1 MLTKKLWKRGISLL
15 GAAAMTASMLT
26 GISFAEG
33 ETYTQPTL
41 NPHSKS
47 VLEVD
52 GYQFI
57 DLNGNGELDVYE
69 DWRQDAETRAADL
82 VSQMTVRE
90 KIAQMQ
96 HPTYLP
102 RADGKIAPYLK
113 EYCSEYGIGML
124 LIRELNSV
132 EAAAT
137 TMNTIQEYAESSRL
151 GVPVLVSMD
160 SVHGLS
166 YVSGA
171 TVTPHNLALA
181 ATRDEALVTKLA
193 EIARDEHLAVGVRM
207 TLSPEADIA
216 SEPRWGRVMET
227 FGEDPDLVTQMVT
240 AQVVAFQ
247 NGKDGLNTGSIV
259 ACMKHFPGAG
269 PQMEGKDTSPIIS
282 SEETLQ
288 IHLKPYY
295 AALEVNVASI
305 MPYYSVPLALDMENS
320 AIGSKATLQDLLR
333 DEMGFTGII
342 QTDWGMIWAIQEA
355 LGTMTGEEV
364 SDEEAILIG
373 VTQSR
378 VDGIGGESI
387 RLIDL
392 MEEYTQE
399 GKIDEAILTA
409 AATRIVKVKFEM
421 GMFENPYCDV
431 DYAVSFVGNEENQ
444 KVNLQAAR
452 EAMTLLKNDGA
463 LPLNPDAKQTILVCG
478 PRAFDTDSLVGGW
491 SSAQDGLTIADAVA
505 AYAGENT
512 TVLTEKED
520 VEVIKELAQ
529 QADVIIVSIGEPSYQ
544 HDPVWGYDTL
554 EIVQSQQEILEA
566 AVASGKT
573 VITVVT
579 GGRPYIL
586 TWCDE
591 NTNAILEA
599 YYPGA
604 KGGIA
609 IAETLFGMN
618 NPTGK
623 TPMQF
628 PRNMES
634 VNAQAGLSRHRQSD
648 CNQQTVPCDGGL
660 SGKRPGVRCELHQR
674 CFPGY

>member
-1 MLTKKLWKRGISLL
+1 MLTKNIWKRGISLL
-15 GAAAMTASMLT
+15 GAAAMTASVLT

-520 VEVIKELAQ
+520 VGVIKELAQ

-634 VNAQAGLSRHRQSD
+634 VNAQEGDVSFDLENPLYDYGFGLSY
-648 CNQQTVPCDGGL
+648 
-660 SGKRPGVRCELHQR
+660 E
-674 CFPGY
+674 

>member
-1 MLTKKLWKRGISLL
+1 MLTKNIWKRGISLL

-57 DLNGNGELDVYE
+57 DLNANGKLDVYE
-69 DWRQDAETRAADL
+69 DWRQDAETRAGDL

-113 EYCSEYGIGML
+113 NYCSEYGIGML

-247 NGKDGLNTGSIV
+247 NGRDGLNTGSIV

-520 VEVIKELAQ
+520 VGVIKELAQ

-634 VNAQAGLSRHRQSD
+634 VNAQEGDVSFDLENPLYDYGFGLSY
-648 CNQQTVPCDGGL
+648 
-660 SGKRPGVRCELHQR
+660 E
-674 CFPGY
+674 

>member
-1 MLTKKLWKRGISLL
+1 
-15 GAAAMTASMLT
+15 
-26 GISFAEG
+26 
-33 ETYTQPTL
+33 
-41 NPHSKS
+41 
-47 VLEVD
+47 
-52 GYQFI
+52 
-57 DLNGNGELDVYE
+57 
-69 DWRQDAETRAADL
+69 
-82 VSQMTVRE
+82 
-90 KIAQMQ
+90 
-96 HPTYLP
+96 
-102 RADGKIAPYLK
+102 
-113 EYCSEYGIGML
+113 
-124 LIRELNSV
+124 
-132 EAAAT
+132 
-137 TMNTIQEYAESSRL
+137 
-151 GVPVLVSMD
+151 
-160 SVHGLS
+160 
-166 YVSGA
+166 
-171 TVTPHNLALA
+171 
-181 ATRDEALVTKLA
+181 
-193 EIARDEHLAVGVRM
+193 
-207 TLSPEADIA
+207 
-216 SEPRWGRVMET
+216 
-227 FGEDPDLVTQMVT
+227 
-240 AQVVAFQ
+240 
-247 NGKDGLNTGSIV
+247 
-259 ACMKHFPGAG
+259 
-269 PQMEGKDTSPIIS
+269 
-282 SEETLQ
+282 
-288 IHLKPYY
+288 
-295 AALEVNVASI
+295 

-609 IAETLFGMN
+609 IAETLYGMN

-634 VNAQAGLSRHRQSD
+634 VNAQEGDVSFDLENPLYDYGFGLSY
-648 CNQQTVPCDGGL
+648 
-660 SGKRPGVRCELHQR
+660 E
-674 CFPGY
+674 

>member
-1 MLTKKLWKRGISLL
+1 MLTKNIWKRGISLL

-247 NGKDGLNTGSIV
+247 NGRDGLNTGSIV

-491 SSAQDGLTIADAVA
+491 SSAQDGMTIADAVA

-512 TVLTEKED
+512 TVLT
-520 VEVIKELAQ
+520 
-529 QADVIIVSIGEPSYQ
+529 
-544 HDPVWGYDTL
+544 W
-554 EIVQSQQEILEA
+554 
-566 AVASGKT
+566 
-573 VITVVT
+573 
-579 GGRPYIL
+579 
-586 TWCDE
+586 
-591 NTNAILEA
+591 
-599 YYPGA
+599 
-604 KGGIA
+604 
-609 IAETLFGMN
+609 
-618 NPTGK
+618 
-623 TPMQF
+623 
-628 PRNMES
+628 
-634 VNAQAGLSRHRQSD
+634 GLSRSWHSRR
-648 CNQQTVPCDGGL
+648 TL
-660 SGKRPGVRCELHQR
+660 SSSPLVSPATSMTRFGAMTPWKSCRASRKFWKLPLPPARLSSLLLPVAA
-674 CFPGY
+674 PTS

>member
-1 MLTKKLWKRGISLL
+1 MLTKNIWKRGISLL

-137 TMNTIQEYAESSRL
+137 TMNTIQEYAEASRL

-247 NGKDGLNTGSIV
+247 NGRDGLNTGSIV

-520 VEVIKELAQ
+520 VGVIKELAQ

-634 VNAQAGLSRHRQSD
+634 VNAQEGDVSFDLENPLYDYGFGLSY
-648 CNQQTVPCDGGL
+648 
-660 SGKRPGVRCELHQR
+660 E
-674 CFPGY
+674 

>member
-1 MLTKKLWKRGISLL
+1 MLTKNIWKRGISLL

-113 EYCSEYGIGML
+113 DYCSEYGIGML

-247 NGKDGLNTGSIV
+247 NGRDGLNTGSIV

-491 SSAQDGLTIADAVA
+491 SSAQDGMTIADAVA

-628 PRNMES
+628 PRDMES
-634 VNAQAGLSRHRQSD
+634 VNAQEGDVSFDLENPLYDYGFGLSY
-648 CNQQTVPCDGGL
+648 
-660 SGKRPGVRCELHQR
+660 E
-674 CFPGY
+674 

>member
-1 MLTKKLWKRGISLL
+1 MLIKKHILRC
-15 GAAAMTASMLT
+15 GAALTAAVAMCGTMAVPAA
-26 GISFAEG
+26 FAEDY
-33 ETYTQPTL
+33 EQPTL
-41 NPHSKS
+41 NPHVKNII
-47 VLEVD
+47 EQD

-57 DLNGNGELDVYE
+57 DLNGNGALDKYE
-69 DWRQDAETRAADL
+69 DWRLDAETRADDL

-96 HPTYLP
+96 HPTFLP
-102 RADGKIAPYLK
+102 RSDGKIPSYLEK
-113 EYCSEYGIGML
+113 WCNTEGIGML

-137 TMNTIQEYAESSRL
+137 TMNTIQEYAEGSRL

-166 YVSGA
+166 YVTGA

-181 ATRDEALVTKLA
+181 ATRDEELVTKLA
-193 EIARDEHLAVGVRM
+193 EVARDEHIAIGVRM

-227 FGEDPDLVTQMVT
+227 FGEDPELVTQMVT

-247 NGKDGLNTGSIV
+247 NGTEGLNTDSIV

-269 PQMEGKDTSPIIS
+269 PQMDGKDTSPIIS

-288 IHLKPYY
+288 THLKPYY
-295 AALEVNVASI
+295 AALDVNVASI

-355 LGTMTGEEV
+355 LGTMTGEEI

-387 RLIDL
+387 RLIDY
-392 MEEYTQE
+392 MEQYTQE
-399 GKIDEAILTA
+399 GKIDEAILDA
-409 AATRIVKVKFEM
+409 AAKRIVKVKFEM
-421 GMFENPYCDV
+421 GVFENPYCDV
-431 DYAVSFVGNEENQ
+431 EYAVSFVGNEESQ
-444 KVNLQAAR
+444 KLNLEAA
-452 EAMTLLKNDGA
+452 EKAVTLLKNDGT
-463 LPLNPDAKQTILVCG
+463 LPLDPNAEQTILVCG
-478 PRAFDTDSLVGGW
+478 PRAGDMDSLVGGW
-491 SSAQDGLTIADAVA
+491 SSAQEGLTIAGALE

-512 TVLTEKED
+512 TVIYEPED
-520 VEVIKELAQ
+520 TGRIIELAKD
-529 QADVIIVSIGEPSYQ
+529 ADVIVVSVGEPSYQ
-544 HDPVWGYDTL
+544 HDPPWGYDTL
-554 EIVQSQQEILEA
+554 EITSSQQEILDA
-566 AVASGKT
+566 AVASGKP
-573 VITVVT
+573 VVTVVT

-599 YYPGA
+599 YYPGSQ
-604 KGGIA
+604 GGIA
-609 IAETLFGMN
+609 IAETLYGMN

-628 PRNMES
+628 PRDMES
-634 VNAQAGLSRHRQSD
+634 VNNQEGDVSFDLENPLYDYGYGLSYE
-648 CNQQTVPCDGGL
+648 P
-660 SGKRPGVRCELHQR
+660 
-674 CFPGY
+674 

>member
-1 MLTKKLWKRGISLL
+1 MLIKNMIRRGAAVLS
-15 GAAAMTASMLT
+15 AAAMTAALLS
-26 GISFAEG
+26 GAVFAEG
-33 ETYTQPTL
+33 ESYEQPEL

-47 VLEVD
+47 IIEVD

-57 DLNGNGELDVYE
+57 DLNGNGALDVYE

-82 VSQMTVRE
+82 VSQMTARE

-102 RADGKIAPYLK
+102 RADGKIAPYLQD
-113 EYCSEYGIGML
+113 YCTDYGIGML

-137 TMNTIQEYAESSRL
+137 TMNTIQEYAEASRL

-181 ATRDEALVTKLA
+181 ATRDEELVTKLA

-247 NGKDGLNTGSIV
+247 NGRDGLNTGSIV

-463 LPLNPDAKQTILVCG
+463 LPLDPDAKQTILVCG
-478 PRAFDTDSLVGGW
+478 PRAFDMDSLVGGW
-491 SSAQDGLTIADAVA
+491 SSAQEGMTIADAVA

-591 NTNAILEA
+591 NTSAILEA

-604 KGGIA
+604 QGGIA
-609 IAETLFGMN
+609 IGETLFGLN

-628 PRNMES
+628 PRDMES
-634 VNAQAGLSRHRQSD
+634 VNDQEGDVSFDLENPLYDYGFGLSY
-648 CNQQTVPCDGGL
+648 
-660 SGKRPGVRCELHQR
+660 E
-674 CFPGY
+674 

>member
-47 VLEVD
+47 ILEVD

-102 RADGKIAPYLK
+102 RADSKIAPYLK
-113 EYCSEYGIGML
+113 DYCSEYGIGML

-247 NGKDGLNTGSIV
+247 NGRDGLNTGSIV

-609 IAETLFGMN
+609 IAETLYGMN

-628 PRNMES
+628 PRDMES
-634 VNAQAGLSRHRQSD
+634 VNAQEGDVSFDLENPLYDYGFGLSY
-648 CNQQTVPCDGGL
+648 
-660 SGKRPGVRCELHQR
+660 E
-674 CFPGY
+674 

>member
-1 MLTKKLWKRGISLL
+1 MLTKNIWKRGISLL

-113 EYCSEYGIGML
+113 NYCSEYGIGML

-463 LPLNPDAKQTILVCG
+463 LPLNADAKQTILVCG

-491 SSAQDGLTIADAVA
+491 SSAQDGMTIADAVA

-520 VEVIKELAQ
+520 VGVIKELAQ

-634 VNAQAGLSRHRQSD
+634 VNAQEGDVSFDLENPLYDYGFGLSY
-648 CNQQTVPCDGGL
+648 
-660 SGKRPGVRCELHQR
+660 E
-674 CFPGY
+674 

>member
-1 MLTKKLWKRGISLL
+1 MLIKNLIRRSAAVLSAATMMATLL
-15 GAAAMTASMLT
+15 AGTV
-26 GISFAEG
+26 FAES
-33 ETYTQPTL
+33 ETYEQPEL

-47 VLEVD
+47 IIEAD

-57 DLNGNGELDVYE
+57 DLNGNGTLDVYE
-69 DWRQDAETRAADL
+69 DWRQDAQTRAADL
-82 VSQMTVRE
+82 VNQMTARE

-102 RADGKIAPYLK
+102 RADGKIAPYL
-113 EYCSEYGIGML
+113 EDYCTDYGIGML

-137 TMNTIQEYAESSRL
+137 TMNTIQEYAEASRL

-181 ATRDEALVTKLA
+181 ATRDEELVTKLA

-247 NGKDGLNTGSIV
+247 NGSDGLNTGSIV

-295 AALEVNVASI
+295 AALGVNVASI

-333 DEMGFTGII
+333 DEMGFEGII

-409 AATRIVKVKFEM
+409 AATRNVKVKFEM

-431 DYAVSFVGNEENQ
+431 DYAVSFVGNEESQ
-444 KVNLQAAR
+444 KVNLQAAE

-463 LPLNPDAKQTILVCG
+463 LPLDPDAEQTILVCG
-478 PRAFDTDSLVGGW
+478 PRAFDMDSLVGGW
-491 SSAQDGLTIADAVA
+491 SSAQEGMTIADAVA

-554 EIVQSQQEILEA
+554 EIVSSQQEILEA

-591 NTNAILEA
+591 NANAILEA

-604 KGGIA
+604 QGGIA
-609 IAETLFGMN
+609 IGETLFGLN

-628 PRNMES
+628 PRDMES
-634 VNAQAGLSRHRQSD
+634 VNAQEGDVSFDLENPLYDYGWGLSYD
-648 CNQQTVPCDGGL
+648 
-660 SGKRPGVRCELHQR
+660 K
-674 CFPGY
+674 

>member
-1 MLTKKLWKRGISLL
+1 MLTKNIWKRGISLL

-113 EYCSEYGIGML
+113 NYCSEYGIGML

-137 TMNTIQEYAESSRL
+137 TMNTIQEYAEASRL

-247 NGKDGLNTGSIV
+247 NGGDGLNTGSIV

-520 VEVIKELAQ
+520 VGVIKELAQ

-634 VNAQAGLSRHRQSD
+634 VNAQEGDVSFDLENPLYDYGFGLSY
-648 CNQQTVPCDGGL
+648 
-660 SGKRPGVRCELHQR
+660 E
-674 CFPGY
+674 

>member
-1 MLTKKLWKRGISLL
+1 MLIKKHILRC
-15 GAAAMTASMLT
+15 GAALTAAVAMCGTMAVPAA
-26 GISFAEG
+26 FAEDY
-33 ETYTQPTL
+33 EQPTL
-41 NPHSKS
+41 NPHVKNII
-47 VLEVD
+47 EQD

-57 DLNGNGELDVYE
+57 DLNGNGTLDKYE
-69 DWRQDAETRAADL
+69 DWRLDAETRADDL

-96 HPTYLP
+96 HPTFLP
-102 RADGKIAPYLK
+102 RSDGKIPSYLEK
-113 EYCSEYGIGML
+113 WCNAEGIGML

-137 TMNTIQEYAESSRL
+137 TMNTIQEYAEGSRL

-166 YVSGA
+166 YVTGA

-181 ATRDEALVTKLA
+181 ATRDEELVTKLA
-193 EIARDEHLAVGVRM
+193 EVARDEHIAIGVRM

-227 FGEDPDLVTQMVT
+227 FGEDPELVTQMVT

-247 NGKDGLNTGSIV
+247 NGTEGLNTDSIV

-269 PQMEGKDTSPIIS
+269 PQMDGKDTSPIIS

-288 IHLKPYY
+288 THLKPYY
-295 AALEVNVASI
+295 AALDVNVASI

-355 LGTMTGEEV
+355 LGTMTGEEI

-387 RLIDL
+387 RLIDY
-392 MEEYTQE
+392 MEQYTQE
-399 GKIDEAILTA
+399 GKIDEAILDA
-409 AATRIVKVKFEM
+409 AAKRIVKVKFEM
-421 GMFENPYCDV
+421 GVFENPYCDV
-431 DYAVSFVGNEENQ
+431 EYAVSFVGNEESQ
-444 KVNLQAAR
+444 KLNLEAA
-452 EAMTLLKNDGA
+452 EKAMTLLKNDGT
-463 LPLNPDAKQTILVCG
+463 LPLDPNAEQTILVCG
-478 PRAFDTDSLVGGW
+478 PRAGDMDSLVGGW
-491 SSAQDGLTIADAVA
+491 SSAQEGLTIAGALE

-512 TVLTEKED
+512 TVIYEPED
-520 VEVIKELAQ
+520 TGRIIELAKD
-529 QADVIIVSIGEPSYQ
+529 ADVIVVSVGEPSYQ
-544 HDPVWGYDTL
+544 HDPPWGYDTL
-554 EIVQSQQEILEA
+554 EITSSQQEILDA
-566 AVASGKT
+566 AVASGKP
-573 VITVVT
+573 VVTVVT

-599 YYPGA
+599 YYPGSQ
-604 KGGIA
+604 GGIA
-609 IAETLFGMN
+609 IAETLYGMN

-628 PRNMES
+628 PCDMES
-634 VNAQAGLSRHRQSD
+634 VNNQEGDVSFDLENPLYDYGYGLSYE
-648 CNQQTVPCDGGL
+648 P
-660 SGKRPGVRCELHQR
+660 
-674 CFPGY
+674 

>member
-113 EYCSEYGIGML
+113 DYCSEYGIGML

-137 TMNTIQEYAESSRL
+137 TMNTIQEYAEASRL

-282 SEETLQ
+282 GEETLQ

-431 DYAVSFVGNEENQ
+431 DDAVSFVGNEENQ

-491 SSAQDGLTIADAVA
+491 SSAQDGMTIADAVA

-520 VEVIKELAQ
+520 VGVIKELAQ

-634 VNAQAGLSRHRQSD
+634 VNAQEGDVSFDLENPLYDYGFGLSY
-648 CNQQTVPCDGGL
+648 
-660 SGKRPGVRCELHQR
+660 E
-674 CFPGY
+674 

>member
-1 MLTKKLWKRGISLL
+1 MLTKNIWKRGISLL

-69 DWRQDAETRAADL
+69 DWRQNAETRAADL

-113 EYCSEYGIGML
+113 NYCSEYGIGML

-247 NGKDGLNTGSIV
+247 NGRDGLNTGSIV

-628 PRNMES
+628 PRDMES
-634 VNAQAGLSRHRQSD
+634 VNAQEGDVSFDLENPLYDYGFGLSY
-648 CNQQTVPCDGGL
+648 
-660 SGKRPGVRCELHQR
+660 E
-674 CFPGY
+674 

>member
-1 MLTKKLWKRGISLL
+1 MLIKNLIRLSAAVLSAATMMATLL
-15 GAAAMTASMLT
+15 AGTV
-26 GISFAEG
+26 FAES
-33 ETYTQPTL
+33 ETYEQPEL

-47 VLEVD
+47 IIEAD

-57 DLNGNGELDVYE
+57 DLNGNGTLDVYE
-69 DWRQDAETRAADL
+69 DWRQDAQTRAADL
-82 VSQMTVRE
+82 VNQMTARE

-102 RADGKIAPYLK
+102 RADGKIAPYL
-113 EYCSEYGIGML
+113 EDYCTDYGIGML

-137 TMNTIQEYAESSRL
+137 TMNTIQEYAEASRL

-181 ATRDEALVTKLA
+181 ATRDEELVTKLA

-247 NGKDGLNTGSIV
+247 NGSDGLNTGSIV

-295 AALEVNVASI
+295 AALGVNVASI

-333 DEMGFTGII
+333 DEMGFEGII

-431 DYAVSFVGNEENQ
+431 DYAVSFVGNEESQ
-444 KVNLQAAR
+444 KVNLQAAE

-463 LPLNPDAKQTILVCG
+463 LPLDPDAEQTILVCG
-478 PRAFDTDSLVGGW
+478 PRAFDMDSLVGGW
-491 SSAQDGLTIADAVA
+491 SSAQEGMTIADAVA

-554 EIVQSQQEILEA
+554 EIVSSQQEILEA

-591 NTNAILEA
+591 NANAILEA

-604 KGGIA
+604 QGGIA
-609 IAETLFGMN
+609 IGETLFGLN

-628 PRNMES
+628 PRDMES
-634 VNAQAGLSRHRQSD
+634 VNAQEGDVSFDLENPLYDYGWGLSYD
-648 CNQQTVPCDGGL
+648 
-660 SGKRPGVRCELHQR
+660 K
-674 CFPGY
+674 

>member
-1 MLTKKLWKRGISLL
+1 MLTKNIWKRGISLL

-113 EYCSEYGIGML
+113 NYCSEYGIGML

-137 TMNTIQEYAESSRL
+137 TMNTIQEYAEDSRL

-247 NGKDGLNTGSIV
+247 NGRDGLNTGSIV

-628 PRNMES
+628 PRDMES
-634 VNAQAGLSRHRQSD
+634 VNAQEGDVSFDLENPLYDYGFGLSY
-648 CNQQTVPCDGGL
+648 
-660 SGKRPGVRCELHQR
+660 E
-674 CFPGY
+674 

>member
-1 MLTKKLWKRGISLL
+1 MLTKNIWKRGISLL

-57 DLNGNGELDVYE
+57 DLNGNGGLDVYE

-113 EYCSEYGIGML
+113 NYCSEYGIGML

-137 TMNTIQEYAESSRL
+137 TMNTIQEYAEASRL

-247 NGKDGLNTGSIV
+247 NGRDGLNTGSIV

-463 LPLNPDAKQTILVCG
+463 LPLKPDAKQTILVCG

-520 VEVIKELAQ
+520 VGVIKELAQ

-634 VNAQAGLSRHRQSD
+634 VNAQEGDVSFDLENPLYDYGFGLSY
-648 CNQQTVPCDGGL
+648 
-660 SGKRPGVRCELHQR
+660 E
-674 CFPGY
+674 

>member
-1 MLTKKLWKRGISLL
+1 MLIKNMIRRGAAVLS
-15 GAAAMTASMLT
+15 AAAMTAALLS
-26 GISFAEG
+26 GAVFAEG
-33 ETYTQPTL
+33 ESYEQPEL

-47 VLEVD
+47 IIEAD

-57 DLNGNGELDVYE
+57 DLNGNGTLDVYE

-82 VSQMTVRE
+82 VSQMTARE

-102 RADGKIAPYLK
+102 RADGKIAPYLQD
-113 EYCSEYGIGML
+113 YCTDYGIGML

-137 TMNTIQEYAESSRL
+137 TMNTIQEYAEASRL

-463 LPLNPDAKQTILVCG
+463 LPLDPDAKQTILVCG
-478 PRAFDTDSLVGGW
+478 PRAFDMDSLVGGW
-491 SSAQDGLTIADAVA
+491 SSAQEGMTIADAVA

-604 KGGIA
+604 QGGIA
-609 IAETLFGMN
+609 IGETLFGLN

-628 PRNMES
+628 PRDMES
-634 VNAQAGLSRHRQSD
+634 VNDQEGDVSFDLENPLYDYGFGLSY
-648 CNQQTVPCDGGL
+648 
-660 SGKRPGVRCELHQR
+660 E
-674 CFPGY
+674 

>member
-1 MLTKKLWKRGISLL
+1 MLTKNIWKRGISLL

-33 ETYTQPTL
+33 EAYTQPTL

-47 VLEVD
+47 VLEAD

-113 EYCSEYGIGML
+113 DYCSEYGIGML

-247 NGKDGLNTGSIV
+247 NGRDGLNTGSIV

-520 VEVIKELAQ
+520 VGVIKELAQ

-634 VNAQAGLSRHRQSD
+634 VNAQEGDVSFDLENPLYDYGFGLSY
-648 CNQQTVPCDGGL
+648 
-660 SGKRPGVRCELHQR
+660 E
-674 CFPGY
+674 

>member
-1 MLTKKLWKRGISLL
+1 MLTKNIWKRGISLL

-33 ETYTQPTL
+33 ETYTQPPL

-113 EYCSEYGIGML
+113 DYCSEYGIGML

-137 TMNTIQEYAESSRL
+137 TMNTIQEYAEASRL

-247 NGKDGLNTGSIV
+247 NGRDGLNTGSIV

-628 PRNMES
+628 PRDMES
-634 VNAQAGLSRHRQSD
+634 VNAQEGDVSFDLENPLYDYGFGLSY
-648 CNQQTVPCDGGL
+648 
-660 SGKRPGVRCELHQR
+660 E
-674 CFPGY
+674 